1 LSKSIIGFTECV
13 GIVLESQLHNF
24 ISVSSNNRLQ
34 YIWLVALAL
43 LIPAAGLAVLQEDPS
58 GDRILNE
65 YIHKTPEDPIAHLQE
80 KITSGETKLHF
91 DKKWGYLPA
100 VLRALNIPDTTQSLV
115 FSKSS
120 FQIDHISVGT
130 PRALYF
136 SDDVYVGWVQGGPV
150 LEFASIDPVV
160 GSIFYTLPQKET
172 DLPQFE
178 RLNEGCLVCHD
189 SAATAGVPGLLM
201 RSVLVDQVG
210 NPILSAGS
218 SVMTD
223 RSSLLERFGGWYV
236 TGTSGGQQHR
246 GNSYYPGS
254 ADNLGNARTYVARMN
269 LAPTSNLTSLPQTMD
284 ATKYLTPHSDIVA
297 LMVFTHQT
305 QIHNRIAKAAADVR
319 SALLDEGKG
328 APLSEVTQNRIRNAV
343 EPLVA
348 QLLFAWTPEFTEPV
362 AGTSGFAAEFAK
374 QGPFDSQGRTLRQ
387 LDLKTRLFRYPL
399 SYLIYSESFN
409 ALPGPA
415 KDYVYRR
422 LRAVLTGADTS
433 SAYSHLSD
441 ADRKAIL
448 HILEDTKPDFAGR

>member
-1 LSKSIIGFTECV
+1 MSA
-13 GIVLESQLHNF
+13 NF
-24 ISVSSNNRLQ
+24 RLQ
-34 YIWLVALAL
+34 HVWLIALAL
-43 LIPAAGLAVLQEDPS
+43 LIPAAGFAVLQVDP
-58 GDRILNE
+58 GGERTLNE
-65 YIHKTPEDPIAHLQE
+65 YIRKTPEDPIAHLQE
-80 KITSGETKLHF
+80 KINSGETKLNF

-100 VLRALNIPDTTQSLV
+100 VLRAMHISETTQSLV

-136 SDDVYVGWVQGGPV
+136 NDDVYVGWVQGGPV
-150 LEFASIDPVV
+150 LEFASIDPIV

-172 DLPQFE
+172 ERPQFE

-189 SAATAGVPGLLM
+189 SSATAGVPGLLM
-201 RSVLVDQVG
+201 RSVLVDKDG

-236 TGTSGGQQHR
+236 TGTSGSQQHR
-246 GNSYYPGS
+246 GNSYYPGT
-254 ADNLGNARTYVARMN
+254 ADNLGTARTYVSRMN
-269 LAPTSNLTSLPQTMD
+269 LAPTSNLTNLPQTMD

-305 QIHNRIAKAAADVR
+305 QIHNRIAKATSDVR
-319 SALLDEGKG
+319 SALLDEGEG
-328 APLSEVTQNRIRNAV
+328 SSLSEITQNRIRNAV

-348 QLLFAWTPEFTEPV
+348 QMLFARTPEFTEPI
-362 AGTSGFAAEFAK
+362 AGTSGFATEFAK

-387 LDLKTRLFRYPL
+387 LDLKGRLFRYPL

-409 ALPGPA
+409 AMPGPA

-422 LRAVLTGADTS
+422 FREILTGADTS
-433 SAYSHLSD
+433 STYAYLTET
-441 ADRKAIL
+441 DRKAIL
-448 HILEDTKPDFAGR
+448 QILGDTKPDFAGR